1 MSNQAPKPKRSEHK
15 LDLQNAQRIFQDAIE
30 KITKDVGG
38 NEKLIF
44 PKEIMWLGGA
54 PGAGKGTNTP
64 FIKRVRDITAEPIV
78 MSELLDT
85 PEMRAIKD
93 AGHLVGDAEAVEVLL
108 RELLKEKYESGV
120 VVDGFP
126 RTKVQVECV
135 RLLYNKMN
143 ELRREFF
150 DTPIGPQFR
159 RPIFRITVLYVR
171 EQVSIDRQL
180 HRGREIQEHN
190 KRVEESG
197 NGEKFALRPT
207 DLDESLARERYEVFK
222 RQTFDALNSLRDSFH
237 YHFIDANRPIDEV
250 EEKIEAEFAYQS
262 TLELG
267 EDTVDSIRNIPLSSE
282 LTAHTRFNLVKRLD
296 NYRHRHAEVF
306 AKIINFIE
314 LTMLPIL
321 HRQAAA
327 GRATIISDDPILN
340 SNLAIDMVIDVMT
353 ERGYYANAELHE
365 EFIPQ
370 RIDPETHAIIN
381 ATRKLWTF
389 TIKFNVQ
396 NLRR

>member
-1 MSNQAPKPKRSEHK
+1 MSDQSPKPKRSEHK
-15 LDLQNAQRIFQDAIE
+15 LDLQNAQRIFQEAIE
-30 KITKDVGG
+30 KITEDIGKE
-38 NEKLIF
+38 NLIF

-64 FIKRVRDITAEPIV
+64 FIKRERDMTAPPIV

-85 PEMRAIKD
+85 PEMRAIKN
-93 AGHLVGDAEAVEVLL
+93 AGHLVGDTEAVEVLL
-108 RELLKEKYESGV
+108 RELLKKDYESGV

-143 ELRREFF
+143 ELRREYF
-150 DTPIGPQFR
+150 DTPTGPNFR

-197 NGEKFALRPT
+197 NGEKIPLRPT

-222 RQTFDALNSLRDSFH
+222 RQTFDALNSLRDAFH
-237 YHFIDANRPIDEV
+237 YHFIDANRPIEEV
-250 EEKIEAEFAYQS
+250 EKKIEAEFAYQS

-282 LTAHTRFNLVKRLD
+282 LTAHIRFNLVKRLD
-296 NYRHRHAEVF
+296 NYRHRQGELF
-306 AKIINFIE
+306 AKVIHFIE
-314 LTMLPIL
+314 EYMIPVL
-321 HRQAAA
+321 HRQAAT
-327 GRATIISDDPILN
+327 GRATVNSDDPVLGN
-340 SNLAIDMVIDVMT
+340 NQAIDMIVDVMT
-353 ERGYYANAELHE
+353 ERGYYTNVEMNE
-365 EFIPQ
+365 QFIPQ
-370 RIDPETHAIIN
+370 RIDPQTHAIIN
-381 ATRKLWTF
+381 ATRKIWTF
-389 TIKFNVQ
+389 NIKFNVQ